1 MTARLVVLASGNG
14 TNLQAI
20 IDACAAT
27 IDTVRQLDAKVVGV
41 VSDKHEAF
49 ALNRA
54 QCNNVETA
62 VVAIKPHETRPQY
75 DARIAQIVGAWQPH
89 IIVLAG
95 FMRVLSNSFL
105 SQFPNQVI
113 NIHPALPGELPGT
126 HAIERAFTEFTQGT
140 RRETGV
146 MVHFVPDEGVDNGPV
161 IAQKVVPIHAA
172 DTLVTLEA
180 RMHATEHALVI
191 DALQQLITQQK
202 APAS

>member
-20 IDACAAT
+20 IDACESKQ
-27 IDTVRQLDAKVVGV
+27 IDAQVVGV

-54 QCNNVETA
+54 QCHNVETA
-62 VVAIKPHETRPQY
+62 IVNAKPHETRQQY
-75 DARIAQIVGAWQPH
+75 DVRLAQIVGAWQPH

-95 FMRVLSNSFL
+95 FMRVLSNIFL

-113 NIHPALPGELPGT
+113 NIHPALPEELPGT
-126 HAIERAFTEFTQGT
+126 RAIERAFVEFTQGS
-140 RRETGV
+140 RHSTGV

-161 IAQKVVPIHAA
+161 IAQQTVPIHAA

-202 APAS
+202 AATS

>member
-20 IDACAAT
+20 IDACENT
-27 IDTVRQLDAKVVGV
+27 HLDAQVVGV

-54 QCNNVETA
+54 QCHKVLTA
-62 VVAIKPHETRPQY
+62 VVAAKPHETRPQY
-75 DARIAQIVGAWQPH
+75 DARLTQIVDMWQPH

-126 HAIERAFTEFTQGT
+126 RAIERAFVEFTQGS
-140 RRETGV
+140 RHDTGV

-161 IAQKVVPIHAA
+161 IAQQTVPIHAA

-202 APAS
+202 AATS

>member
-1 MTARLVVLASGNG
+1 MTARLVVLVSGNG

-20 IDACAAT
+20 IDACESNQ
-27 IDTVRQLDAKVVGV
+27 IDAQVVGV
-41 VSDKHEAF
+41 LSNKHEAF
-49 ALNRA
+49 ALSRA
-54 QCNNVETA
+54 ECHNVETA
-62 VVAIKPHETRPQY
+62 VVAAKLHETRQQY
-75 DARIAQIVGAWQPH
+75 DARLAQIVGAWQPH

-113 NIHPALPGELPGT
+113 NIHPALPGELPGV
-126 HAIERAFTEFTQGT
+126 HAIERAFTEFTHGT
-140 RRETGV
+140 RNNTGV
-146 MVHFVPDEGVDNGPV
+146 MIHFVPDEGVDNGPV
-161 IAQKVVPIHAA
+161 IAQQIVPIHAA

-180 RMHATEHALVI
+180 RLHITEHALVI

>member
-1 MTARLVVLASGNG
+1 MTTRLVVLASGNG

-20 IDACAAT
+20 IDACASNQ
-27 IDTVRQLDAKVVGV
+27 IDAQVVGV

-54 QCNNVETA
+54 QCHNVETA
-62 VVAIKPHETRPQY
+62 VVAAKPHETRQQY
-75 DARIAQIVGAWQPH
+75 DVRLAQIVGAWQPH

-113 NIHPALPGELPGT
+113 NIHPALPGQLPGV
-126 HAIERAFTEFTQGT
+126 HAIERAFVEFTQGS
-140 RRETGV
+140 RNDTGV
-146 MVHFVPDEGVDNGPV
+146 MVHYVPDEGVDNGPV
-161 IAQKVVPIHAA
+161 IAQQIVPIHAA

>member
-1 MTARLVVLASGNG
+1 MTARLVVLASGTG

-20 IDACAAT
+20 IDACENT
-27 IDTVRQLDAKVVGV
+27 QLDAQVVGV

-62 VVAIKPHETRPQY
+62 VVAPKPHETRPQY
-75 DARIAQIVGAWQPH
+75 DARLAQIVGAWQPH
-89 IIVLAG
+89 IVVLAG

-113 NIHPALPGELPGT
+113 NIHPALPGQLPGT
-126 HAIERAFTEFTQGT
+126 HAIERAFTEFTHGT
-140 RRETGV
+140 RNVTGV
-146 MVHFVPDEGVDNGPV
+146 MIHFVHDEGVDNGPV
-161 IAQKVVPIHAA
+161 IAQQVVPIHAA

>member
-20 IDACAAT
+20 IDACESKQ
-27 IDTVRQLDAKVVGV
+27 IDAQVVGV
-41 VSDKHEAF
+41 VSDKHEVF

-54 QCNNVETA
+54 ECHSVETA
-62 VVAIKPHETRPQY
+62 VVSAKPDETREQY
-75 DARIAQIVGAWQPH
+75 DARLAQIVGAWQPH
-89 IIVLAG
+89 IVVLAG
-95 FMRVLSNSFL
+95 FMRILSNSFL

-113 NIHPALPGELPGT
+113 NIHPALPDELPGT

-146 MVHFVPDEGVDNGPV
+146 TVHFVPDECVDNGPV
-161 IAQKVVPIHAA
+161 IAQQTVPIHAA

-202 APAS
+202 AATS

>member
-20 IDACAAT
+20 IDACESKQ
-27 IDTVRQLDAKVVGV
+27 IDAQVVGV

-54 QCNNVETA
+54 QCLNVETA
-62 VVAIKPHETRPQY
+62 VVAAKPHETRQQY
-75 DARIAQIVGAWQPH
+75 DARLAQIVSAWQPH
-89 IIVLAG
+89 IVVLAG

-105 SQFPNQVI
+105 SLYPNQVI

-126 HAIERAFTEFTQGT
+126 HAIERAFTEFANGIRQ
-140 RRETGV
+140 ETGV

-161 IAQKVVPIHAA
+161 IAQQTVRIHAA

>member
-1 MTARLVVLASGNG
+1 MTARLVVLVSGNG

-20 IDACAAT
+20 IDACENT
-27 IDTVRQLDAKVVGV
+27 HLDAQVVGV

-62 VVAIKPHETRPQY
+62 VVAAKLHETRQQY

-105 SQFPNQVI
+105 SLFPNQVI

-126 HAIERAFTEFTQGT
+126 RAIERAFIEFTQGS

-161 IAQKVVPIHAA
+161 IAQQVVPIHAA

-202 APAS
+202 VPAS

>member
-1 MTARLVVLASGNG
+1 MTARLVVLVSGNG

-20 IDACAAT
+20 IDACESNQ
-27 IDTVRQLDAKVVGV
+27 IDAQVVGV
-41 VSDKHEAF
+41 LSNKHEAF

-54 QCNNVETA
+54 ECHNVETA
-62 VVAIKPHETRPQY
+62 VVAAKLHETRQQY
-75 DARIAQIVGAWQPH
+75 DARLAQIVGAWQPH

-113 NIHPALPGELPGT
+113 NIHPALPGELPGV
-126 HAIERAFTEFTQGT
+126 HAIERAFTEFTHGT
-140 RRETGV
+140 RNNTGV
-146 MVHFVPDEGVDNGPV
+146 MIHFVPDEGVDNGPV
-161 IAQKVVPIHAA
+161 IAQQIVPIHAA

>member
-20 IDACAAT
+20 IDACANT
-27 IDTVRQLDAKVVGV
+27 HLDAQVVGV

-54 QCNNVETA
+54 QCHNVETA
-62 VVAIKPHETRPQY
+62 VVAPKPHETRPLY
-75 DARIAQIVGAWQPH
+75 DARLVQIVSAWQPH

-113 NIHPALPGELPGT
+113 NIHPALPGQLPGI
-126 HAIERAFTEFTQGT
+126 HAIERAFTEFTHGT

-146 MVHFVPDEGVDNGPV
+146 TVHYVPDEGVDNGPV
-161 IAQKVVPIHAA
+161 IAQQVVPIHVA

-180 RMHATEHALVI
+180 RVHAAEHALVI

-202 APAS
+202 APTS

>member
-20 IDACAAT
+20 IDACENT
-27 IDTVRQLDAKVVGV
+27 QIDAKVVGV

-54 QCNNVETA
+54 QCHNVETA
-62 VVAIKPHETRPQY
+62 VVAAKPHETRPLY
-75 DARIAQIVGAWQPH
+75 DARLAQIVSAWQPH

-105 SQFPNQVI
+105 SLFPNQVI
-113 NIHPALPGELPGT
+113 NIHPALPGQLPGT
-126 HAIERAFTEFTQGT
+126 RAIERAFAEVTHGT

-146 MVHFVPDEGVDNGPV
+146 MVHYVPDEGVDNGPV
-161 IAQKVVPIHAA
+161 IAKQTVPIHVA
-172 DTLVTLEA
+172 DTLSSLEA
-180 RMHATEHALVI
+180 RVHAAEHALVI

-202 APAS
+202 AATS

>member
-20 IDACAAT
+20 INACATT
-27 IDTVRQLDAKVVGV
+27 IDTVQQLDAQVVGV
-41 VSDKHEAF
+41 VSDQHEAF

-62 VVAIKPHETRPQY
+62 VVATKPHETRQQY
-75 DARIAQIVGAWQPH
+75 DTRLAQIVGAWQPH
-89 IIVLAG
+89 IVVLAG
-95 FMRVLSNSFL
+95 FMRILSNTFL

-113 NIHPALPGELPGT
+113 NIHPALPGQLPGT
-126 HAIERAFTEFTQGT
+126 HAIERAFTEFTQGA

-161 IAQKVVPIHAA
+161 IAQQTVPIHVA
-172 DTLVTLEA
+172 DTLSSLEA
-180 RMHATEHALVI
+180 RVHATEHALVI
-191 DALQQLITQQK
+191 NALQQLITQQK
-202 APAS
+202 APTS

>member
-20 IDACAAT
+20 IDACASNQ
-27 IDTVRQLDAKVVGV
+27 IDAQVVGV

-54 QCNNVETA
+54 QCHNVETA
-62 VVAIKPHETRPQY
+62 VVATKPEETRQQY
-75 DARIAQIVGAWQPH
+75 DARLAQIVGAWQPH

-126 HAIERAFTEFTQGT
+126 HAIERAFTEFTNGT
-140 RRETGV
+140 RHKTGV

-161 IAQKVVPIHAA
+161 IAQQVVPIHAA

-180 RMHATEHALVI
+180 RMHATEYALVI
-191 DALQQLITQQK
+191 DALQQLITRQK
-202 APAS
+202 AATS

>member
-1 MTARLVVLASGNG
+1 MTARLVVLVSGNG

-20 IDACAAT
+20 IDACESKQIEA
-27 IDTVRQLDAKVVGV
+27 QVVGV

-54 QCNNVETA
+54 QCHNAETA
-62 VVAIKPHETRPQY
+62 VVAAKPHETRQQY
-75 DARIAQIVGAWQPH
+75 DVRLSQIVGAWQPH

-113 NIHPALPGELPGT
+113 NIHPALPGQLPGV
-126 HAIERAFTEFTQGT
+126 HAIERAFVEFTQGS
-140 RRETGV
+140 RNDTGV

-161 IAQKVVPIHAA
+161 IAQQTVPIHAA

-202 APAS
+202 APTS

>member
-20 IDACAAT
+20 IDACESKQ
-27 IDTVRQLDAKVVGV
+27 IDAQVVGV

-54 QCNNVETA
+54 ECHKVLTA
-62 VVAIKPHETRPQY
+62 VVAAKPHETRPQY
-75 DARIAQIVGAWQPH
+75 DARLTQIVGAWQPH
-89 IIVLAG
+89 IVVLAG

-126 HAIERAFTEFTQGT
+126 HAIERAFTEFTQGS
-140 RRETGV
+140 RNNTGV

-161 IAQKVVPIHAA
+161 IAQQTVPIHAA

-202 APAS
+202 APIS

>member
-20 IDACAAT
+20 INACENT
-27 IDTVRQLDAKVVGV
+27 QLDAQVVGV

-54 QCNNVETA
+54 ECHNVETA
-62 VVAIKPHETRPQY
+62 VVNAKPQETRLQY
-75 DARIAQIVGAWQPH
+75 DARVAQIVGAWQPH

-95 FMRVLSNSFL
+95 FMRVLSKSFL
-105 SQFPNQVI
+105 SLFPNQVI
-113 NIHPALPGELPGT
+113 NIHPALPGQLPGT
-126 HAIERAFTEFTQGT
+126 HAIERAFAEFTQGT

-161 IAQKVVPIHAA
+161 IAQQTVPIHTA
-172 DTLVTLEA
+172 DTLSILEA
-180 RMHATEHALVI
+180 RVHATEHALVI

-202 APAS
+202 AATS

>member
-27 IDTVRQLDAKVVGV
+27 IETVQQLDAQVVGV

-62 VVAIKPHETRPQY
+62 VVAIKPHETRQQY
-75 DARIAQIVGAWQPH
+75 DARLAQIIGAWQPH
-89 IIVLAG
+89 IVVLAG
-95 FMRVLSNSFL
+95 FMRMLSNTFL

-113 NIHPALPGELPGT
+113 NIHPALPGQLPGT
-126 HAIERAFTEFTQGT
+126 HAIERAFTEFAQGA

-161 IAQKVVPIHAA
+161 IAQQTVPIHVA
-172 DTLVTLEA
+172 DTLSSLEA
-180 RMHATEHALVI
+180 RVHATEHALVI

>member
-20 IDACAAT
+20 IDACDAT
-27 IDTVRQLDAKVVGV
+27 INTVQQLDAQVVGV
-41 VSDKHEAF
+41 VSDKYEAF

-54 QCNNVETA
+54 ECHSVETA
-62 VVAIKPHETRPQY
+62 VVAAKPHETRPQY
-75 DARIAQIVGAWQPH
+75 DARLAQIVGAWQPH

-113 NIHPALPGELPGT
+113 NIHPALPGQLPGV
-126 HAIERAFTEFTQGT
+126 HAIERAFAEFTIGT

-161 IAQKVVPIHAA
+161 ITKQIVPIHVA
-172 DTLVTLEA
+172 DTLSSLQA
-180 RMHATEHALVI
+180 RVHATEHALVI

-202 APAS
+202 APTS

>member
-20 IDACAAT
+20 IDACESKQ
-27 IDTVRQLDAKVVGV
+27 IDAQVVGV

-54 QCNNVETA
+54 ECHKVLTA
-62 VVAIKPHETRPQY
+62 VVAAKPHETRPQY
-75 DARIAQIVGAWQPH
+75 DARLTQIVGAWQPH
-89 IIVLAG
+89 IVVLAG

-113 NIHPALPGELPGT
+113 NIHPALSGELPGT
-126 HAIERAFTEFTQGT
+126 HAIERAFTEFTQGS
-140 RRETGV
+140 RNNTGV

-161 IAQKVVPIHAA
+161 IAQQTVPIHAA

-202 APAS
+202 AATS

>member
-20 IDACAAT
+20 IDACESKQ
-27 IDTVRQLDAKVVGV
+27 IDAQVVGV

-54 QCNNVETA
+54 QCHKVLTA
-62 VVAIKPHETRPQY
+62 VVAAKPHETRQQY
-75 DARIAQIVGAWQPH
+75 DARLAQIVSAWQPH
-89 IIVLAG
+89 IVVLAG

-105 SQFPNQVI
+105 SLYPNQVI

-126 HAIERAFTEFTQGT
+126 HAIERAFTEFANGIRQ
-140 RRETGV
+140 ETGV

-161 IAQKVVPIHAA
+161 IAQQTVRIHAA

>member
-20 IDACAAT
+20 IDACESKQIEA
-27 IDTVRQLDAKVVGV
+27 QVVGV

-54 QCNNVETA
+54 QCHNVETA
-62 VVAIKPHETRPQY
+62 VVSAKPHETRQQY
-75 DARIAQIVGAWQPH
+75 DVRLAQIVGAWQPH

-95 FMRVLSNSFL
+95 FMRVLSNIFL

-113 NIHPALPGELPGT
+113 NIHPALPEELPGT
-126 HAIERAFTEFTQGT
+126 RAIERAFVEFTQGS
-140 RRETGV
+140 RHSTGV

-161 IAQKVVPIHAA
+161 IVQQVVPIHAA
-172 DTLVTLEA
+172 DTLSSLEA
-180 RMHATEHALVI
+180 RVHATEHALVI

-202 APAS
+202 AATS

>member
-20 IDACAAT
+20 INACENT
-27 IDTVRQLDAKVVGV
+27 HLDAKVVGV

-54 QCNNVETA
+54 ECHKVLTA
-62 VVAIKPHETRPQY
+62 VVAAKPHETRPQY
-75 DARIAQIVGAWQPH
+75 DGRLTQIVGAWQPH
-89 IIVLAG
+89 IVVLAG

-126 HAIERAFTEFTQGT
+126 HAIERAFTEFTQGS
-140 RRETGV
+140 RNNTGV

-161 IAQKVVPIHAA
+161 IAQQTVPIHAA

-202 APAS
+202 AATS

>member
-20 IDACAAT
+20 IDACESKQ
-27 IDTVRQLDAKVVGV
+27 IDAQVVGV

-54 QCNNVETA
+54 ECHNVETA
-62 VVAIKPHETRPQY
+62 VVAAKPQETRLQY
-75 DARIAQIVGAWQPH
+75 DARLAQIVGMWQPH

-113 NIHPALPGELPGT
+113 NIHPALPGQLPGV
-126 HAIERAFTEFTQGT
+126 HAIERAFTEFTQGS
-140 RRETGV
+140 RNNTGV

-161 IAQKVVPIHAA
+161 IAQQTVPIHAA

-202 APAS
+202 AATS

>member
-20 IDACAAT
+20 IDACESKQ
-27 IDTVRQLDAKVVGV
+27 IDAQVVGV

-54 QCNNVETA
+54 ECHKVLTA
-62 VVAIKPHETRPQY
+62 VVAAKPHETRPQY
-75 DARIAQIVGAWQPH
+75 DARLTQIVGAWQPH
-89 IIVLAG
+89 IVVLAG

-105 SQFPNQVI
+105 LQFPNQVI

-126 HAIERAFTEFTQGT
+126 HAIERAFTEFTQGS
-140 RRETGV
+140 RNNTGV

-161 IAQKVVPIHAA
+161 IAQQTVPIHAA

-202 APAS
+202 AATS

>member
-14 TNLQAI
+14 TNLQAV
-20 IDACAAT
+20 IDACDAT
-27 IDTVRQLDAKVVGV
+27 INTVQQLDAQVVGV

-54 QCNNVETA
+54 QCHNVETA
-62 VVAIKPHETRPQY
+62 VVAAKSHETRQHY
-75 DARIAQIVGAWQPH
+75 DVRLAQIVGAWQPH

-113 NIHPALPGELPGT
+113 NIHPALPGQLPGR
-126 HAIERAFTEFTQGT
+126 HAIERAFAEFTNGT

-146 MVHFVPDEGVDNGPV
+146 MVHFVPDEGVDNGPA
-161 IAQKVVPIHAA
+161 IAHQIVPIHAA

-180 RMHATEHALVI
+180 RMHSAEHVLII

>member
-140 RRETGV
+140 RRETGI

-161 IAQKVVPIHAA
+161 IAQQVVPIHAA

>member
-20 IDACAAT
+20 IDACESKQIEA
-27 IDTVRQLDAKVVGV
+27 QVVGV
-41 VSDKHEAF
+41 ISDKHEAF

-54 QCNNVETA
+54 RCHNVETA
-62 VVAIKPHETRPQY
+62 VVAAKPHETRQQY
-75 DARIAQIVGAWQPH
+75 DVRLSQIVGAWQPH

-113 NIHPALPGELPGT
+113 NIHPALPRELPGT
-126 HAIERAFTEFTQGT
+126 RAIERAFVEFTQGT
-140 RRETGV
+140 RPETGV
-146 MVHFVPDEGVDNGPV
+146 MVHYVPDESVDNGPV
-161 IAQKVVPIHAA
+161 ITQQTVPIHVA

-202 APAS
+202 AATS

>member
-1 MTARLVVLASGNG
+1 MTARLVVLVSGNG

-20 IDACAAT
+20 IDACENT
-27 IDTVRQLDAKVVGV
+27 HLDAQVVGV
-41 VSDKHEAF
+41 VSDKHKAF

-62 VVAIKPHETRPQY
+62 VVAAKLHETRPQY

-161 IAQKVVPIHAA
+161 IAQQVVPIHAA

-180 RMHATEHALVI
+180 RMHATEHVLVI
-191 DALQQLITQQK
+191 NALQQLITQQK

>member
-20 IDACAAT
+20 INACENT
-27 IDTVRQLDAKVVGV
+27 QLDAQVVGV

-54 QCNNVETA
+54 ECHSVETA
-62 VVAIKPHETRPQY
+62 VVAPKPHETRPQY

-89 IIVLAG
+89 IVVLAG

-105 SQFPNQVI
+105 SHFPNQVI

-126 HAIERAFTEFTQGT
+126 RAIERAFVEFTQGS
-140 RRETGV
+140 RHVTGV

-161 IAQKVVPIHAA
+161 IAQQVVPIHAA

>member
-20 IDACAAT
+20 IDACENT
-27 IDTVRQLDAKVVGV
+27 HLDAQVVGV

-54 QCNNVETA
+54 QCHNVETA
-62 VVAIKPHETRPQY
+62 VVAAKPHETRPLY
-75 DARIAQIVGAWQPH
+75 DARLVQIVSAWQPH

-113 NIHPALPGELPGT
+113 NIHPALPGQLPGI
-126 HAIERAFTEFTQGT
+126 HAIERAFTEFTHGT

-146 MVHFVPDEGVDNGPV
+146 TVHYVPDEGVDNGPV
-161 IAQKVVPIHAA
+161 IAQQVVPIHVA

-180 RMHATEHALVI
+180 RVHAAEHALVI

-202 APAS
+202 APTS

>member
-20 IDACAAT
+20 IDACESKQ
-27 IDTVRQLDAKVVGV
+27 IDAQVVGV

-54 QCNNVETA
+54 QCHNVETA
-62 VVAIKPHETRPQY
+62 VVAAKPHETRQQY
-75 DARIAQIVGAWQPH
+75 DARLAQIVSAWQPH
-89 IIVLAG
+89 IVVLAG

-105 SQFPNQVI
+105 SLYPNQVI

-126 HAIERAFTEFTQGT
+126 HAIERAFTEFANGIRQ
-140 RRETGV
+140 ETGV

-161 IAQKVVPIHAA
+161 IAQQTVPIHAA